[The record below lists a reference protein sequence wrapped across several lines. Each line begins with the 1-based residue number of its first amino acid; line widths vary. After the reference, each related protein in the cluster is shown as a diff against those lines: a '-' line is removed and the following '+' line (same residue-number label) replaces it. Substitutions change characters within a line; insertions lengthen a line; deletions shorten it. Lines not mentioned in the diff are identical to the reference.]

1 MKGNQASTY
10 NRGEGCPGIVRE
22 VEITS
27 IRKKLIS
34 MSIIYTSLTVPG
46 KPSPRFH
53 VEAGLPFRNCE
64 MDYLM

>member
-1 MKGNQASTY
+1 MKGNQASTC

-22 VEITS
+22 VEITNM
-27 IRKKLIS
+27 RKKLIR
-34 MSIIYTSLTVPG
+34 MSIISTSLTVPG

-53 VEAGLPFRNCE
+53 VEAGLPFRSCE